1 MLTAYYV
8 SYANYVNSVVIV
20 RLIMMIINIKL
31 FGFHGSFIKYVH
43 CYFIFNMCGKHIAH
57 ITYKFIVD
65 QNDIQVFENG
75 TN

>member
-1 MLTAYYV
+1 MLITY
-8 SYANYVNSVVIV
+8 YANYVNFVVII

-43 CYFIFNMCGKHIAH
+43 CYFIFNMCGKHI
-57 ITYKFIVD
+57 TYKFIVY
-65 QNDIQVFENG
+65 QNDIKMFENE